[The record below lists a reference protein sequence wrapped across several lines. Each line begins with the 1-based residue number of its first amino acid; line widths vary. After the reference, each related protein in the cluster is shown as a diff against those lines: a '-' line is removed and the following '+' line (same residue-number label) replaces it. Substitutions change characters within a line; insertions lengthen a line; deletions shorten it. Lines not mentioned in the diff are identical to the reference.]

1 MASKRDRDVFEIS
14 GPLYL
19 SDVNWKS
26 VHHRRVVAA
35 SLVQGVY
42 VLERDR
48 VKNRQGS
55 EALAPPWWEFFH
67 FQLLHQL
74 VDNPCIVGA
83 VYEYKPASDCKNSTE
98 GAPRCVIAFRGTIT
112 KGYALVQDLKLDLL
126 FIKNRLHPTPRFEIA
141 MQAVRNIVAAY
152 GDLNVWLAGHSLG
165 SAMSMFA
172 GKNMAK
178 SGIFLE
184 AYLFNPPYFSA
195 PIENIKDEEMKH
207 IIRTAKSVIKAGI
220 TVATIGRQERTT
232 WEDQFLLLSPWV
244 PNIFVNPGDYICA
257 EYIGY
262 FEHRKTMEEIGAGG
276 IERLAT
282 QYTLGGL
289 FLTAIGRQAEEPL
302 HLLPSANLT
311 VNLSQSLDF
320 KQAHGRYLGFKQWYL
335 GFKQAH
341 GIHQWFSPDVTHL
354 QSKLHQWSN
363 TDDGYI

>member
-1 MASKRDRDVFEIS
+1 MASKRDVFGIS

-19 SDVNWKS
+19 SDVDWKS

-35 SLVQGVY
+35 SLVEGVY

-48 VKNRQGS
+48 EKNRQGS
-55 EALAPPWWEFFH
+55 EALAPPWWDFFH
-67 FQLLHQL
+67 FQLLHPL
-74 VDNPCIVGA
+74 VDNVDSCIFGA
-83 VYEYKPASDCKNSTE
+83 VYEYKPASDCKNSRD
-98 GAPRCVIAFRGTIT
+98 GAPRYVIAFRGTIT
-112 KGYALVQDLKLDLL
+112 KGDAFSQDLRLDLH
-126 FIKNRLHPTPRFEIA
+126 FIQNGLHLTPRFEIA
-141 MQAVRNIVAAY
+141 MQAVRNIVATY

-165 SAMSMFA
+165 SAMSMLA

-195 PIENIKDEEMKH
+195 PIEKIKDKKVKRG
-207 IIRTAKSVIKAGI
+207 IRIASSLITAGLA
-220 TVATIGRQERTT
+220 VATKDRPQRTT
-232 WEDQFLLLSPWV
+232 SEDPFLLLSPWV
-244 PNIFVNPGDYICA
+244 PNLFVNPGDHICA

-282 QYTLGGL
+282 QNSLGGL

-311 VNLSQSLDF
+311 VNLSQYSD
-320 KQAHGRYLGFKQWYL
+320 
-335 GFKQAH
+335 FKQAH
-341 GIHQWFSPDVTHL
+341 GIHQWLRPDTHL
-354 QSKLHQWSN
+354 QSKLHQ
-363 TDDGYI
+363 YI